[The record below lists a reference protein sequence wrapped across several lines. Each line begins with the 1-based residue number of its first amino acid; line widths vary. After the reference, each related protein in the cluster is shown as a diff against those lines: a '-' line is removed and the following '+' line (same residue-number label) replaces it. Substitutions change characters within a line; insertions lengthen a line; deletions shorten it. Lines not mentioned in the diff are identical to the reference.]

1 MTRQDKA
8 EEAHTMAETNE
19 EIELILMDAAE
30 RMDKSVE
37 VLRHEADTIRTG
49 RANVAMLDSVR
60 VELYGT
66 AMPLNQVATINAPD
80 ARLLVVQPFDRSTL
94 GMIEKELMR
103 ADLGLTPSNDGTVIR
118 LPIPMMTQ
126 ERRQEMTKRLHRLR
140 EDAHVA
146 IRNVR
151 RDALDHLRGL
161 EKNKEISQDEL
172 RREQEQLQKITDVHI
187 VRADQV
193 NDKKEAELM
202 EV

>member
-1 MTRQDKA
+1 MTRQDKT

-94 GMIEKELMR
+94 GTIEKELMR

>member
-1 MTRQDKA
+1 MPD
-8 EEAHTMAETNE
+8 TNE
-19 EIELILMDAAE
+19 EVELILMDAAE

-94 GMIEKELMR
+94 STIEKELLR

-126 ERRQEMTKRLHRLR
+126 ERRQEMVKRLHRLR

-172 RREQEQLQKITDVHI
+172 RREQEQLQKITDEHI
-187 VRADQV
+187 ARADQV

>member
-1 MTRQDKA
+1 MPD
-8 EEAHTMAETNE
+8 TNE
-19 EIELILMDAAE
+19 EVELILMDAAE

-94 GMIEKELMR
+94 GAIEKELMR

-126 ERRQEMTKRLHRLR
+126 ERRQEMVKRLHRLR

-172 RREQEQLQKITDVHI
+172 RREQEQLQKITDEHI
-187 VRADQV
+187 ARADQV

>member
-1 MTRQDKA
+1 
-8 EEAHTMAETNE
+8 MAETNE
-19 EIELILMDAAE
+19 EVELILEDAAE

-49 RANVAMLDSVR
+49 RANAAMLDSVR

-66 AMPLNQVATINAPD
+66 SMPLNQVATVNAPD
-80 ARLLVVQPFDRSTL
+80 PRLLVVQPFDRSTL
-94 GMIEKELMR
+94 GAIEKELMR
-103 ADLGLTPSNDGTVIR
+103 ADLGMTPSNDGTVIR

-126 ERRQEMTKRLHRLR
+126 ERRQEMIKRLHRLR

-151 RDALDHLRGL
+151 RDALEHLRGL
-161 EKNKEISQDEL
+161 EKNKEISQDDL
-172 RREQEQLQKITDVHI
+172 RRDQDQLQKITDEHVT
-187 VRADQV
+187 RADEV
-193 NDKKEAELM
+193 SNRKEAELM

>member
-1 MTRQDKA
+1 
-8 EEAHTMAETNE
+8 MADSNE
-19 EIELILMDAAE
+19 EVELILMDAGE

-94 GMIEKELMR
+94 GAIEKELMR

-126 ERRQEMTKRLHRLR
+126 ERRQEMVKRLHRLR

-172 RREQEQLQKITDVHI
+172 RRDQEQLQKITDEHI
-187 VRADQV
+187 ARADQV

>member
-1 MTRQDKA
+1 
-8 EEAHTMAETNE
+8 MAETNE
-19 EIELILMDAAE
+19 EVELILMDAAE

-60 VELYGT
+60 IELYGT

-94 GMIEKELMR
+94 GTIEKELMR
-103 ADLGLTPSNDGTVIR
+103 ADLGMTPSNDGTVIR

-126 ERRQEMTKRLHRLR
+126 ERRQEMVKRLHRLR

-172 RREQEQLQKITDVHI
+172 RREQDQLQKITDEHI
-187 VRADQV
+187 VSADQV

>member
-1 MTRQDKA
+1 
-8 EEAHTMAETNE
+8 MADDNE
-19 EIELILMDAAE
+19 EVQLILEDAAE

-49 RANVAMLDSVR
+49 RANAAMLDSVR

-80 ARLLVVQPFDRSTL
+80 PRLLVVQPFDRSTL
-94 GMIEKELMR
+94 GAIEKELMR
-103 ADLGLTPSNDGTVIR
+103 ADLGMTPSNDGTVIR

-126 ERRQEMTKRLHRLR
+126 ERRQEMVKRLHKFR
-140 EDAHVA
+140 EDTHVA

-151 RDALDHLRGL
+151 RDALEHLRGL
-161 EKNKEISQDEL
+161 EKNKEISQDDL
-172 RREQEQLQKITDVHI
+172 RRDQDQLQKTTDEHI
-187 VRADQV
+187 AKADEV
-193 NDKKEAELM
+193 SNKKEAELM

>member
-1 MTRQDKA
+1 MPD
-8 EEAHTMAETNE
+8 TNE
-19 EIELILMDAAE
+19 EVELILMDAAE

-49 RANVAMLDSVR
+49 RANVAMLDSIR

-94 GMIEKELMR
+94 STIEKELLR

-126 ERRQEMTKRLHRLR
+126 ERRQEMVKRLHRLR

-172 RREQEQLQKITDVHI
+172 RREQEQLQKITDEHI
-187 VRADQV
+187 ARADQV

>member
-1 MTRQDKA
+1 
-8 EEAHTMAETNE
+8 MADDNE
-19 EIELILMDAAE
+19 EVQLILEDAAE

-49 RANVAMLDSVR
+49 RANAAMLDSVR

-66 AMPLNQVATINAPD
+66 SMPLNQVATINAPD
-80 ARLLVVQPFDRSTL
+80 PRLLVVQPFDRSTL
-94 GMIEKELMR
+94 GAIEKELMR
-103 ADLGLTPSNDGTVIR
+103 ADLGLTPSNDGALIR

-126 ERRQEMTKRLHRLR
+126 ERRQEMIRRLHRLR

-151 RDALDHLRGL
+151 RDALEHLRGL

-172 RREQEQLQKITDVHI
+172 RRDQDQLQKTTDEHVA
-187 VRADQV
+187 RADEV
-193 NDKKEAELM
+193 SSKKEAELM

>member
-1 MTRQDKA
+1 
-8 EEAHTMAETNE
+8 MAETNE
-19 EIELILMDAAE
+19 EVELILEDATE

-49 RANVAMLDSVR
+49 RANAAMLDSVR

-66 AMPLNQVATINAPD
+66 PMPLNQVATVNAPD
-80 ARLLVVQPFDRSTL
+80 PRLLVVQPFDKSTL
-94 GMIEKELMR
+94 GAIEKELMR
-103 ADLGLTPSNDGTVIR
+103 ADLGMTPSNDGTVIR

-126 ERRQEMTKRLHRLR
+126 ERRQEMVKRLHRLR
-140 EDAHVA
+140 EDTHVA

-151 RDALDHLRGL
+151 RDALEHLRGL
-161 EKNKEISQDEL
+161 EKNKEISQDDL
-172 RREQEQLQKITDVHI
+172 HRDQDHLQKITDGHI
-187 VRADQV
+187 TKADQV

>member
-94 GMIEKELMR
+94 GTIEKELMR

>member
-1 MTRQDKA
+1 
-8 EEAHTMAETNE
+8 MADTNE
-19 EIELILMDAAE
+19 EVELILMDAAE

-37 VLRHEADTIRTG
+37 VLRHESDTIRTG

-60 VELYGT
+60 VELYG
-66 AMPLNQVATINAPD
+66 APMPLNQVATVNAPD

-94 GMIEKELMR
+94 GTIEKELMR

-126 ERRQEMTKRLHRLR
+126 ERRQEMVKRLHRLR

-172 RREQEQLQKITDVHI
+172 RREQDQLQKITDEHI

>member
-1 MTRQDKA
+1 
-8 EEAHTMAETNE
+8 MADDNE
-19 EIELILMDAAE
+19 EVQLILEDAAE

-49 RANVAMLDSVR
+49 RANAAMLDSVR

-66 AMPLNQVATINAPD
+66 SMPLNQVATINAPD
-80 ARLLVVQPFDRSTL
+80 PRLLVVQPFDRSTL
-94 GMIEKELMR
+94 GAIEKELMR
-103 ADLGLTPSNDGTVIR
+103 ADLGLTPSNDGTLIR

-126 ERRQEMTKRLHRLR
+126 ERRQEMIRRLHRLR

-151 RDALDHLRGL
+151 RDALEHLRGL

-172 RREQEQLQKITDVHI
+172 RREQDHLQKVTDEHV
-187 VRADQV
+187 VRADEV
-193 NDKKEAELM
+193 SNRKEAELM

>member
-1 MTRQDKA
+1 
-8 EEAHTMAETNE
+8 MADDNE
-19 EIELILMDAAE
+19 EVQLILEDAAE

-49 RANVAMLDSVR
+49 RANAAMLDSVR

-80 ARLLVVQPFDRSTL
+80 PRLLVVQPFDRSTL
-94 GMIEKELMR
+94 SAIEKELMR
-103 ADLGLTPSNDGTVIR
+103 ADLGMTPSNDGTVIR

-126 ERRQEMTKRLHRLR
+126 ERRQEMVKRLHKFR
-140 EDAHVA
+140 EDTHVA

-151 RDALDHLRGL
+151 RDALEHLRGL
-161 EKNKEISQDEL
+161 EKNKEISQDDL
-172 RREQEQLQKITDVHI
+172 RRDQDQLQKVTDEHI
-187 VRADQV
+187 ARADEV
-193 NDKKEAELM
+193 SNKKEAELM

>member
-1 MTRQDKA
+1 
-8 EEAHTMAETNE
+8 MAETNE
-19 EIELILMDAAE
+19 EVELILMDAAE

-49 RANVAMLDSVR
+49 RANVAMLDSIR

-94 GMIEKELMR
+94 GTIEKELMR

-126 ERRQEMTKRLHRLR
+126 ERRQEMVKRLHRLR

-172 RREQEQLQKITDVHI
+172 RREQDQLQKITDEHVA
-187 VRADQV
+187 RADQV

>member
-1 MTRQDKA
+1 
-8 EEAHTMAETNE
+8 MADDNE
-19 EIELILMDAAE
+19 EVQLILEDAAE

-49 RANVAMLDSVR
+49 RANAAMLDSVR

-80 ARLLVVQPFDRSTL
+80 PRLLVVQPFDRSTL
-94 GMIEKELMR
+94 GAIEKELMR
-103 ADLGLTPSNDGTVIR
+103 ADLGMTPSNDGTVIR

-126 ERRQEMTKRLHRLR
+126 ERRQEMVKRLHKFR
-140 EDAHVA
+140 EDTHVA

-151 RDALDHLRGL
+151 RDALEHLRGL
-161 EKNKEISQDEL
+161 EKNKEISQDDL
-172 RREQEQLQKITDVHI
+172 RRDQDLLQKTTDEHI
-187 VRADQV
+187 ARADAV
-193 NDKKEAELM
+193 SNKKEAELM

>member
-1 MTRQDKA
+1 
-8 EEAHTMAETNE
+8 MADENE
-19 EIELILMDAAE
+19 EVQLILEDAAE

-49 RANVAMLDSVR
+49 RANAAMLDSVR

-80 ARLLVVQPFDRSTL
+80 PRLLVVQPFDRSTL
-94 GMIEKELMR
+94 SAIEKELMR
-103 ADLGLTPSNDGTVIR
+103 ADLGMTPSNDGTVIR

-126 ERRQEMTKRLHRLR
+126 ERRQEMVKRLHKFR
-140 EDAHVA
+140 EDTHVA

-151 RDALDHLRGL
+151 RDALEHLRGL
-161 EKNKEISQDEL
+161 EKNKEISQDDL
-172 RREQEQLQKITDVHI
+172 RRDQDQLQKTTDEHI
-187 VRADQV
+187 ARADEV
-193 NDKKEAELM
+193 SNKKEAELM

>member
-1 MTRQDKA
+1 
-8 EEAHTMAETNE
+8 MAETNE
-19 EIELILMDAAE
+19 EVELILEDAAE

-49 RANVAMLDSVR
+49 RANAAMLDSVR

-66 AMPLNQVATINAPD
+66 SMPLNQVATINAPD
-80 ARLLVVQPFDRSTL
+80 SRLLVVQPFDRSSL
-94 GMIEKELMR
+94 GAIEKELMR

-126 ERRQEMTKRLHRLR
+126 ERRQEMVKRLHRLR

-151 RDALDHLRGL
+151 RDALEHLRGL
-161 EKNKEISQDEL
+161 EKNKEISQDDL
-172 RREQEQLQKITDVHI
+172 RRDQDQLQKITDEHVT
-187 VRADQV
+187 RADEV
-193 NDKKEAELM
+193 SNRKEAELM

>member
-1 MTRQDKA
+1 
-8 EEAHTMAETNE
+8 MADDNE
-19 EIELILMDAAE
+19 EVQLILEDAAE

-49 RANVAMLDSVR
+49 RANAAMLDSVR

-80 ARLLVVQPFDRSTL
+80 PRLLVVQPFDRSTL
-94 GMIEKELMR
+94 GAIEKELMR
-103 ADLGLTPSNDGTVIR
+103 ADLGMTPSNDGTVIR

-126 ERRQEMTKRLHRLR
+126 ERRQEMVKRLHKFR
-140 EDAHVA
+140 EDTHVA

-151 RDALDHLRGL
+151 RDALEHLRGL
-161 EKNKEISQDEL
+161 EKNKEISQDDL
-172 RREQEQLQKITDVHI
+172 RRDQDQLQKTTDEHI
-187 VRADQV
+187 ARADEV
-193 NDKKEAELM
+193 SNKKEVELM

>member
-1 MTRQDKA
+1 
-8 EEAHTMAETNE
+8 MAETNE
-19 EIELILMDAAE
+19 EVELILEDATE

-49 RANVAMLDSVR
+49 RANAAMLDSVR

-66 AMPLNQVATINAPD
+66 PMPLNQVATVNAPD
-80 ARLLVVQPFDRSTL
+80 PRLLVVQPFDKSTL
-94 GMIEKELMR
+94 GAIEKELMR
-103 ADLGLTPSNDGTVIR
+103 ADLGVTPSNDGTVIR

-126 ERRQEMTKRLHRLR
+126 ERRQEMVKRLHRLR
-140 EDAHVA
+140 EDTHVA

-151 RDALDHLRGL
+151 RDALEHLRGL
-161 EKNKEISQDEL
+161 EKNKEISQDDL
-172 RREQEQLQKITDVHI
+172 HRDQDHLQKITDEHI
-187 VRADQV
+187 VKADQV

>member
-1 MTRQDKA
+1 
-8 EEAHTMAETNE
+8 MADDNE
-19 EIELILMDAAE
+19 EVQLILEDAAE

-49 RANVAMLDSVR
+49 RANAAMLDSVR

-80 ARLLVVQPFDRSTL
+80 PRLLVVQPFDRSTL
-94 GMIEKELMR
+94 GAIEKELMR
-103 ADLGLTPSNDGTVIR
+103 ADLGMTPSNDGTVIR

-126 ERRQEMTKRLHRLR
+126 ERRQEMVKRLHRFR
-140 EDAHVA
+140 EDTHVA

-151 RDALDHLRGL
+151 RDALEHLRGL
-161 EKNKEISQDEL
+161 EKNKEISQDDL
-172 RREQEQLQKITDVHI
+172 RRDQDQLQKTTDEHI
-187 VRADQV
+187 ARADEV
-193 NDKKEAELM
+193 SNKKEAELM

>member
-1 MTRQDKA
+1 
-8 EEAHTMAETNE
+8 MAETNE

-94 GMIEKELMR
+94 GTIEKELMR
-103 ADLGLTPSNDGTVIR
+103 ADLGLTPSNDGTAIR

>member
-1 MTRQDKA
+1 
-8 EEAHTMAETNE
+8 MAETNE

-80 ARLLVVQPFDRSTL
+80 ARLLVVQPFDRSTV
-94 GMIEKELMR
+94 GTIEKELMR

-193 NDKKEAELM
+193 NNKKEAELM

>member
-1 MTRQDKA
+1 
-8 EEAHTMAETNE
+8 MADDNE
-19 EIELILMDAAE
+19 EVQLILEDAAE

-49 RANVAMLDSVR
+49 RANAAMLDSVR

-80 ARLLVVQPFDRSTL
+80 PRLLVVQPFDRSTL
-94 GMIEKELMR
+94 SAIEKELMR
-103 ADLGLTPSNDGTVIR
+103 ADLGMTPSNDGTVIR

-126 ERRQEMTKRLHRLR
+126 ERRQEMVKRLHKFR
-140 EDAHVA
+140 EDTHVA

-151 RDALDHLRGL
+151 RDALEHLRGL
-161 EKNKEISQDEL
+161 EKNKEISQDDL
-172 RREQEQLQKITDVHI
+172 HRDQDHLQKVTDEHI
-187 VRADQV
+187 VRADEV
-193 NDKKEAELM
+193 SNKKEAELM

>member
-1 MTRQDKA
+1 
-8 EEAHTMAETNE
+8 MAETNE

-94 GMIEKELMR
+94 GTIEKELMR

>member
-1 MTRQDKA
+1 
-8 EEAHTMAETNE
+8 MADDNE
-19 EIELILMDAAE
+19 EVQLILEDAAE

-49 RANVAMLDSVR
+49 RANAAMLDSVR

-80 ARLLVVQPFDRSTL
+80 PRLLVVQPFDRSTL
-94 GMIEKELMR
+94 GAIEKELMR
-103 ADLGLTPSNDGTVIR
+103 ADLGMTPSNDGTVIR

-126 ERRQEMTKRLHRLR
+126 ERRQEMVKRLHKFR
-140 EDAHVA
+140 EGTHVA

-151 RDALDHLRGL
+151 RDALEHLRGL
-161 EKNKEISQDEL
+161 EKNKEISQDDL
-172 RREQEQLQKITDVHI
+172 RRDQDQLQKTTDEHI
-187 VRADQV
+187 ARADEV
-193 NDKKEAELM
+193 SNKKEVELM

>member
-1 MTRQDKA
+1 
-8 EEAHTMAETNE
+8 MADTNE
-19 EIELILMDAAE
+19 EVELILMDAAE

-94 GMIEKELMR
+94 GAIEKELMR

-126 ERRQEMTKRLHRLR
+126 ERRQEMVKRLHRLR

-172 RREQEQLQKITDVHI
+172 RREQEQLQKITDEHI
-187 VRADQV
+187 ARADQV